1 VNFFEHRVMHTND
14 TSVERHHTDVDT
26 GLLCVAAADNSK
38 NVTAN
43 KTNAVLDCV
52 PFTHQMLA
60 CVTTTTG
67 NALCYVQG
75 CGSGSAKILPLP
87 HRLFDLKSNLT
98 KKFCPF
104 PNMD

>member
-75 CGSGSAKILPLP
+75 CGSGPFSVEAEARKFFRFHIGY
-87 HRLFDLKSNLT
+87 LT
-98 KKFCPF
+98 
-104 PNMD
+104 